1 MITGCGWSFVG
12 REQHEKRR
20 GRGAGLEKR
29 TWILGVER
37 RLGVQNSGLMSPTRR
52 MADTS
57 AGEAMLAS
65 GWEEYDGR
73 RLCNPTPLRPG
84 CR

>member
-1 MITGCGWSFVG
+1 MNNMRSEGEGAQDLKKGLGFWV
-12 REQHEKRR
+12 EK
-20 GRGAGLEKR
+20 
-29 TWILGVER
+29 R
-37 RLGVQNSGLMSPTRR
+37 RLGVQNSGLMSPTQRL
-52 MADTS
+52 ADTS